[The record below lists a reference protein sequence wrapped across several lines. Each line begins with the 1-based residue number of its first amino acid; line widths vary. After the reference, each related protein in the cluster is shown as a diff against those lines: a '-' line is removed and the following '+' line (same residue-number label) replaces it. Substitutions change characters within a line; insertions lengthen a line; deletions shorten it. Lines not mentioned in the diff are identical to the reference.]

1 MEEKQIYFY
10 KRYMKECDPGNLH
23 VTLQSFLPV
32 MPWRSELAPN
42 VSKTLAKRRDRVRAV
57 FQQRLAR
64 IEKVGV
70 DHKTED
76 GNQPKDKIQRFARA
90 SHQ

>member
-1 MEEKQIYFY
+1 
-10 KRYMKECDPGNLH
+10 MKECDPGNLR

-32 MPWRSELAPN
+32 MPWRSELAPD
-42 VSKTLAKRRDRVRAV
+42 VAKTLAKRRDRVRAV

-64 IEKVGV
+64 IEKVRL
-70 DHKTED
+70 DHKTEE

-90 SHQ
+90 SHR